1 MTAADPAAKLS
12 TLLNSLRRQHAES
25 AGAIIAPCNGYV
37 DPAEPLLCEFVRA
50 FLVWESTTAKAAAA
64 IKRLEAA
71 VVDFNELRICM
82 PDELIRM
89 LGKNYPRA
97 EERAQR
103 LRAALNDLYTR
114 QHAVTLEH
122 LTRLSKRDAKEFL
135 DSLEGVPRFVL
146 SRVLLL
152 TQSGHAA
159 PIDSRI
165 HRRLI
170 EAGIVEADS
179 TPEEAAGQLE
189 KRIRAGEMLETY
201 SLLQAWADEL
211 PVTSSPAAHHDEPAR
226 HTHKSAG
233 SAAANTS
240 TAAHAPKPAPKP
252 SPKVAKPA
260 KKK

>member
-37 DPAEPLLCEFVRA
+37 DAAEPLLCEFVRA

-103 LRAALNDLYTR
+103 LRAALNDLYAR

-170 EAGIVEADS
+170 EAGIVETDS

-211 PVTSSPAAHHDEPAR
+211 PVSSSSPHHDEPAR
-226 HTHKSAG
+226 HAHKAAG
-233 SAAANTS
+233 TSAAASNS
-240 TAAHAPKPAPKP
+240 GHASKPAPK
-252 SPKVAKPA
+252 SAPKVVKPA